1 MAGYFRHTI
10 ASKLSSFLISS
21 GIVQESQSEKFV
33 KKLATVVKVKK
44 ITRKHSLQTDQFQIS
59 FKDLKLLFNKDS
71 YKNERFKEKILS
83 SLSQSQP
90 CKEIQISSD
99 DKFLLFGFD
108 PTSITKNV
116 LGAVRNEGS
125 RFGFCSHLHDAVINE
140 DGCTHL
146 TESKN
151 GQTVVVEYSSPNI
164 AKPFHAGHLRSTIL
178 GNFISNLYEGM
189 GYKVVRINYLG
200 DWGTQFGLLAAGFYK
215 YGNDEE
221 LKSNALQHLF
231 QVYVKVNQDTAH
243 EISTSQTDNPDS
255 MYQQGRQ
262 IFQKI
267 EKGDKR
273 YLELWKRFQLL
284 SIEEYKKMYSR
295 LGISFTVYHGESMY
309 SKSAQNLLEDLQA
322 LGLLKVDQKSGV
334 GYVDVS
340 NDDASS
346 RVTLS
351 KSDGTT
357 LYLTRDLCAA
367 KDRKEKYNFHKIHY
381 VVDNGQKIHFANLKA
396 VLAKMK
402 ESWVLRTG
410 PHFHIGFGRVLG
422 MSTRKGEV
430 VFMKDILDEAQSIML
445 QKRRETRTTKD
456 VHDEDAVADILG
468 ISSILVQDLKERRNR
483 DYKFNWEKCLNFKA
497 DSGVFLQY
505 AHARLNSLQL
515 TCGTQLSNQVDYS
528 LLQEQDAFK
537 LVLHI
542 CRYDEVLRDT
552 MQTFEP
558 CIVVQYLFQLAH
570 LSNQA
575 HRELLVKG
583 QPEDL
588 AQARLLLFHCT
599 QQVLANG
606 LRLVGVPPLDKM

>member
-1 MAGYFRHTI
+1 M
-10 ASKLSSFLISS
+10 
-21 GIVQESQSEKFV
+21 
-33 KKLATVVKVKK
+33 
-44 ITRKHSLQTDQFQIS
+44 
-59 FKDLKLLFNKDS
+59 
-71 YKNERFKEKILS
+71 
-83 SLSQSQP
+83 
-90 CKEIQISSD
+90 
-99 DKFLLFGFD
+99 
-108 PTSITKNV
+108 
-116 LGAVRNEGS
+116 
-125 RFGFCSHLHDAVINE
+125 
-140 DGCTHL
+140 
-146 TESKN
+146 
-151 GQTVVVEYSSPNI
+151 EYS
-164 AKPFHAGHLRSTIL
+164 
-178 GNFISNLYEGM
+178 YC
-189 GYKVVRINYLG
+189 
-200 DWGTQFGLLAAGFYK
+200 
-215 YGNDEE
+215 
-221 LKSNALQHLF
+221 
-231 QVYVKVNQDTAH
+231 
-243 EISTSQTDNPDS
+243 
-255 MYQQGRQ
+255 
-262 IFQKI
+262 
-267 EKGDKR
+267 
-273 YLELWKRFQLL
+273 
-284 SIEEYKKMYSR
+284 
-295 LGISFTVYHGESMY
+295 
-309 SKSAQNLLEDLQA
+309 
-322 LGLLKVDQKSGV
+322 
-334 GYVDVS
+334 
-340 NDDASS
+340 
-346 RVTLS
+346 
-351 KSDGTT
+351 
-357 LYLTRDLCAA
+357 DLCAA

-575 HRELLVKG
+575 HHELLVKG
-583 QPEDL
+583 QPEEL